1 MPDIWHQVAAPIVA
15 MTRKSEGHVRDG
27 HWGPPAHL
35 GEVIATVDKRCAFMI
50 EYQSIMS
57 DSERPANIV
66 AFAPERRERLRQI
79 VRSRHAVRVE
89 DLRTE
94 LGVSTATIRRDL
106 DELEESGALRRV
118 HGGAVSVDVRPIEAR
133 FEAKAARQAPEKQ
146 RIAARAVQLVELDST
161 VYLDAGST
169 CLELA
174 RLLAE
179 RTDVT
184 VVTNSL
190 PAIVELA
197 GRGPR
202 LVVVGGELR
211 PLSQAL
217 VGPLSVRLLEELY
230 VDRAFMGTFSLSLD
244 AGLTTTDPSEAFTKE
259 RVLERAR
266 EVVLLV
272 DSSKLGTRSFA
283 HAGRLD
289 QIDVVITDTEL
300 DDEAATVF
308 AHAGVR
314 VLVA

>member
-1 MPDIWHQVAAPIVA
+1 MSVSNRPDG
-15 MTRKSEGHVRDG
+15 GHV
-27 HWGPPAHL
+27 
-35 GEVIATVDKRCAFMI
+35 
-50 EYQSIMS
+50 
-57 DSERPANIV
+57 PANVV

-133 FEAKAARQAPEKQ
+133 FDAKAARNASEKR
-146 RIAARAVQLVELDST
+146 RIAAAAIGLVEHDST
-161 VYLDAGST
+161 IFLDAGST

-174 RLLAE
+174 RLL
-179 RTDVT
+179 RDRDDVT

-197 GRGPR
+197 GQGPR
-202 LVVVGGELR
+202 LVVIGGELR
-211 PLSQAL
+211 PLSQAI
-217 VGPLSVRLLEELY
+217 VGPLSTPLLDELF

-244 AGLTTTDPSEAFTKE
+244 AGLTTTDPAEAFTKE
-259 RVLERAR
+259 RALTRAR

-272 DSSKLGTRSFA
+272 DSSKLGTRAFA

-289 QIDVVITDTEL
+289 QVDVIITDAEP
-300 DDEAATVF
+300 DEEAATTF
-308 AHAGVR
+308 EQAGVR
-314 VLVA
+314 VMVA

>member
-1 MPDIWHQVAAPIVA
+1 M
-15 MTRKSEGHVRDG
+15 SE
-27 HWGPPAHL
+27 P
-35 GEVIATVDKRCAFMI
+35 
-50 EYQSIMS
+50 
-57 DSERPANIV
+57 ERPGSNVV

-89 DLRTE
+89 DLRSE

-106 DELEESGALRRV
+106 DELEGAGALRRV
-118 HGGAVSVDVRPIEAR
+118 HGGAVAVDGVRPIEAR
-133 FEAKAARQAPEKQ
+133 FEAKAATHAAEKR
-146 RIAARAVQLVELDST
+146 RIAARAVELVEPDSS

-174 RLLAE
+174 RLLAG
-179 RTDVT
+179 RADVT

-211 PLSQAL
+211 PLSQAI
-217 VGPLSVRLLEELY
+217 VGPLSARLLDELF

-259 RVLERAR
+259 RVLTRAR
-266 EVVLLV
+266 EVVLLA

-283 HAGRLD
+283 HAGHLD
-289 QIDVVITDTEL
+289 QVDVVITDAAL

-308 AHAGVR
+308 RNAGVR

>member
-1 MPDIWHQVAAPIVA
+1 
-15 MTRKSEGHVRDG
+15 
-27 HWGPPAHL
+27 
-35 GEVIATVDKRCAFMI
+35 
-50 EYQSIMS
+50 MS
-57 DSERPANIV
+57 DSALPPSNVV

-89 DLRTE
+89 ELREE

-118 HGGAVSVDVRPIEAR
+118 HGGAVAVGVHPIEAR
-133 FEAKAARQAPEKQ
+133 FEAKAARHAAEKQ
-146 RIAARAVQLVELDST
+146 RIAARAAQLVDPDSS
-161 VYLDAGST
+161 VYLDSGST

-174 RLLAE
+174 RLLVDRA
-179 RTDVT
+179 DVT

-217 VGPLSVRLLEELY
+217 VGPLSARLLEGLY

-259 RVLERAR
+259 RVLTRAR

-289 QIDVVITDTEL
+289 QLDVVITDAEL
-300 DDEAATVF
+300 DEEAAAVF
-308 AHAGVR
+308 ANAGVR

>member
-1 MPDIWHQVAAPIVA
+1 
-15 MTRKSEGHVRDG
+15 
-27 HWGPPAHL
+27 
-35 GEVIATVDKRCAFMI
+35 
-50 EYQSIMS
+50 MS
-57 DSERPANIV
+57 DDERTASNGV

-79 VRSRHAVRVE
+79 VRARHAVRVE
-89 DLRTE
+89 DLRAE

-106 DELEESGALRRV
+106 DELEELGALRRV
-118 HGGAVSVDVRPIEAR
+118 HGGAVAVDGVRPVEAR
-133 FEAKAARQAPEKQ
+133 FDAKAATHAAEKR
-146 RIAARAVQLVELDST
+146 RIATRALQLVERDSSIYLDS
-161 VYLDAGST
+161 GST

-174 RLLAE
+174 RLL
-179 RTDVT
+179 RDRDDVT

-202 LVVVGGELR
+202 LVVIGGELR

-217 VGPLSVRLLEELY
+217 VGPLTAHMLDALY

-259 RVLERAR
+259 RVLSRAR
-266 EVVLLV
+266 EVVLLA

-289 QIDVVITDTEL
+289 EIDLVITDAL
-300 DDEAATVF
+300 PDEETVNVF
-308 AHAGVR
+308 SAAGVR

>member
-1 MPDIWHQVAAPIVA
+1 MSVSDRTTGV
-15 MTRKSEGHVRDG
+15 
-27 HWGPPAHL
+27 PP
-35 GEVIATVDKRCAFMI
+35 VT
-50 EYQSIMS
+50 
-57 DSERPANIV
+57 IV
-66 AFAPERRERLRQI
+66 AFAPERRERLKQI

-89 DLRTE
+89 ELRAE

-118 HGGAVSVDVRPIEAR
+118 HGGAVSVDIRPIEAR
-133 FEAKAARQAPEKQ
+133 FDAKAARHTSEKQ
-146 RIAARAVQLVELDST
+146 RIAARALDLVDRDST

-174 RLLAE
+174 RLLIH
-179 RTDVT
+179 RDDIT

-197 GRGPR
+197 GQAPR
-202 LVVVGGELR
+202 LVVIGGELR
-211 PLSQAL
+211 PLSQAI
-217 VGPLSVRLLEELY
+217 VGPLSTPLLDELF

-244 AGLTTTDPSEAFTKE
+244 AGLTTTDPAEAFTKE
-259 RVLERAR
+259 RALSRAR

-289 QIDVVITDTEL
+289 QIDVIITDAEL
-300 DDEAATVF
+300 DEESDLIFEA
-308 AHAGVR
+308 AGVR
-314 VLVA
+314 ILVAPEEE